1 MLGRSILIA
10 SRPNAFARLGSTI
23 VRRKYIVIALW
34 IIILIVALPAT
45 INAAKSTSL
54 QEGTATGNNL
64 ESVQASNII
73 SAQFPSSVPNSSLLV
88 VVSAKN
94 VSSIQ
99 VQEFMANIITEIK
112 SNSTIHGLRNATTV
126 YSVLYDLINGT
137 NKGVYSTYDAANKT
151 SNLIYGVPAFYLG
164 AWEGAYN
171 ATHSV
176 AQANSIAYK
185 TVASN
190 LSATNDTAYN
200 LYSSH
205 VLDYFNAS
213 WSASFQNQSLQNYTF
228 VERATYAANISSLQY
243 VDNYMKSSRDF
254 GLGLVRSLTFGD
266 YISYS
271 KSMLN
276 STYSNF
282 AVKYLSNQTGFSD
295 TFVNATLS
303 LGEHYGNTSLDTLA
317 GNIVWN
323 PGLYQPGDEIR
334 SLIDS
339 FVSPSRNTT
348 LISLGLNQSLD
359 SNLLAIRST
368 IHAAIASGNYSQ
380 ISSAPV
386 TGSDAINYDFSGSTQ
401 NDLAIILPVT
411 IILLIVAT
419 GLFFRSVLTPF
430 MTLGTIGLALGIAES
445 FIVVVN
451 VLVSKVDFTIPT
463 ILDTVLIGVGT
474 DYSVFIIAR
483 FREERVKGLNVADAI
498 VKSITWAGES
508 IATSGATVIISFLS
522 LSFTS
527 IVFLRTM
534 GLIVGLGV
542 LVALSVAL
550 TLVPA
555 ILAIAGGRTFW
566 PNSGKRFLNYSA
578 SVISN
583 LEKKTGYFSRSG
595 KLSVKHAK
603 VLILIAF
610 LVTLPALYVYLNTVP
625 TYDFLAGA
633 PANLESIYAS
643 NLLTSAFGGG
653 RVNPT
658 YVVVTFSQ
666 PLWNG
671 SSFNTSEMGLLQH
684 MSSYLASNKDI
695 LNVTGPTMPYGSPVM
710 YENLSR
716 SVLSDNRTIASM
728 LQNVGKDNKTAL
740 ITVNFRI
747 DPYSTKAIN
756 DAQTIRTYLHQN
768 FNSSGVTGIYLGG
781 AAGGILDTRD
791 QVGGQFNSVLPIVA
805 VGVALVLLVVLG
817 SLFLPVFAVV
827 SVLMSIVW
835 TLALTKIVFQHFF
848 NYGLLFITPLFL
860 FVTLLGLGMDYNIF
874 ILTRI
879 REEAAKGQKL
889 NDAII
894 HAIEQTGGIITA
906 AAIILAGSLGA
917 LFLSN
922 DLLLKEIGFAFSFS
936 ILIDALVVRTYLV
949 PAVMSSLGKWNWY
962 NPIPFLK
969 RSRALFEKD

>member
-1 MLGRSILIA
+1 MA
-10 SRPNAFARLGSTI
+10 TSRPNAFARLGSLI
-23 VRRKYIVIALW
+23 VKRKYLVIALW
-34 IIILIVALPAT
+34 IIVLIVALPAT

-54 QEGTATGNNL
+54 QQGTASGSNL

-88 VVSAKN
+88 VVSGTN
-94 VSSIQ
+94 VSSPQAQLFIAR
-99 VQEFMANIITEIK
+99 VVSDIR
-112 SNSTIHGLRNATTV
+112 SNQTIHGLRNVTTV
-126 YSVLYDLINGT
+126 YSVMYSLINGT
-137 NKGVYSTYDAANKT
+137 NSGVFSSFVAANKT

-171 ATHSV
+171 ATQSV
-176 AQANSIAYK
+176 EQANVIAYH

-190 LSATNDTAYN
+190 LSATNATAYN
-200 LYSSH
+200 LYTSH

-213 WSASFQNQSLQNYTF
+213 WTTSFQNPLLQNYS
-228 VERATYAANISSLQY
+228 VIERATYAANISGHEY
-243 VDNYMKSSRDF
+243 VDNFMKSSHDF
-254 GLGLVRSLTFGD
+254 GSALVNSLTLGN
-266 YISYS
+266 YLTYS
-271 KSMLN
+271 KTELN
-276 STYSNF
+276 STYANF
-282 AVKYLSNQTGFSD
+282 AIRFVSNQSGFS
-295 TFVNATLS
+295 TEFVNATYS
-303 LGEHYGNTSLDTLA
+303 LGRNYDNASLDKLA

-323 PGLYQPGDEIR
+323 PNLFQPGNEIK
-334 SLIDS
+334 SLIAS

-348 LISLGLNQSLD
+348 LISLGLNQSSD
-359 SNLLAIRST
+359 SNLLSIRST
-368 IHAAIASGNYSQ
+368 IHSELDTGNYPQ
-380 ISSAPV
+380 ISSALV

-401 NDLAIILPVT
+401 NDLAVILPVT

-445 FIVVVN
+445 FIFIVSTY
-451 VLVSKVDFTIPT
+451 VSKVDFTIPT

-483 FREERVKGLNVADAI
+483 FREERVKGLNVSDAI

-522 LSFTS
+522 LSFTT

-566 PNSGKRFLNYSA
+566 PNSGKRFINYAS
-578 SVISN
+578 SVIAK

-595 KLSVKHAK
+595 KFSVKHAK
-603 VLILIAF
+603 VLILIAV

-633 PANLESIYAS
+633 PANLESIAAS
-643 NLLTSAFGGG
+643 NHLTSAFGGG

-671 SSFNTSEMGLLQH
+671 SRFNSSEMGLLQN

-695 LNVTGPTMPYGSPVM
+695 LNVTGPTTPFGAPIEYG
-710 YENLSR
+710 NLSH
-716 SVLSDNRTIASM
+716 SVVADNRTITSM
-728 LQNVGKDNKTAL
+728 LQNIGKDNKTAL
-740 ITVNFRI
+740 ITINFRI
-747 DPYSTKAIN
+747 DPYSTQAIN
-756 DAQTIRTYLHQN
+756 DAQTIRTYIHQN
-768 FNSSGVTGIYLGG
+768 FDSNGVTGIYLGG

-805 VGVALVLLVVLG
+805 IGVALVLLIVLG
-817 SLFLPVFAVV
+817 SLFLPLFAVV

-835 TLALTKIVFQHFF
+835 TLALTKIVFQTFF

-906 AAIILAGSLGA
+906 AAVILAGSLGA

-949 PAVMSSLGKWNWY
+949 PAVMSSLGRWNWY

-969 RSRALFEKD
+969 RSRTLFEEQI

>member
-1 MLGRSILIA
+1 MA
-10 SRPNAFARLGSTI
+10 TSRPNAFARLGSVI
-23 VRRKYIVIALW
+23 VKRKYFVIVLW
-34 IIILIVALPAT
+34 VVILLIALPAT

-54 QEGTATGNNL
+54 QQGTASGTSL

-88 VVSAKN
+88 VVSGNN
-94 VSSIQ
+94 VSSPQ
-99 VQEFMANIITEIK
+99 VQQFIAGVVSEIR
-112 SNSTIHGLRNATTV
+112 SNETIHGLQNATTV
-126 YSVLYDLINGT
+126 YSVLYSLINGT
-137 NKGVYSTYDAANKT
+137 NGGVFGSYDAANKT

-176 AQANSIAYK
+176 EQANAMAYH

-190 LSATNDTAYN
+190 LSASNVTAYN

-213 WSASFQNQSLQNYTF
+213 WSASFQNPALQNYS
-228 VERATYAANISSLQY
+228 VIERATYAANISSLDY
-243 VDNYMKSSRDF
+243 VDNYMESSHDF
-254 GLGLVRSLTFGD
+254 GTGLVNSLTLGD
-266 YISYS
+266 FLTYS
-271 KSMLN
+271 KTNLN
-276 STYSNF
+276 STYANF
-282 AVKYLSNQTGFSD
+282 AVKYISNESGFSAE
-295 TFVNATLS
+295 FVNATYS
-303 LGEHYGNTSLDTLA
+303 IGRHYDNASLDRLA

-323 PGLYQPGDEIR
+323 PNLYQPGNEIK
-334 SLIDS
+334 SLIAS
-339 FVSPSRNTT
+339 FVSPTRNTT
-348 LISLGLNQSLD
+348 LISLGLNQSSD

-368 IHAAIASGNYSQ
+368 MHSALSTGHYPQ
-380 ISSAPV
+380 ISSALV

-401 NDLAIILPVT
+401 NDLAVILPVT

-419 GLFFRSVLTPF
+419 GLFFRSVFTPF

-445 FIVVVN
+445 FIVIVSTF
-451 VLVSKVDFTIPT
+451 VSKVDFTIPT
-463 ILDTVLIGVGT
+463 ILDTILIGVGT

-483 FREERVKGLNVADAI
+483 FREERVKGLNVGDAI

-522 LSFTS
+522 LSFTT
-527 IVFLRTM
+527 IVYLRTM

-566 PNSGKRFLNYSA
+566 PNSGKRFANYAA
-578 SVISN
+578 SVIAK

-595 KLSVKHAK
+595 KFSVKHAK
-603 VLILIAF
+603 VLILVAV

-633 PANLESIYAS
+633 PANLESVAAS
-643 NLLTSAFGGG
+643 NHLTSAFGGG

-671 SSFNTSEMGLLQH
+671 SRFDTSEMGLLQN
-684 MSSYLASNKDI
+684 MSTYLASN
-695 LNVTGPTMPYGSPVM
+695 
-710 YENLSR
+710 R
-716 SVLSDNRTIASM
+716 DNRTIASI

-740 ITVNFRI
+740 ITINFKI
-747 DPYSTKAIN
+747 DPYSTQAIN
-756 DAQTIRTYLHQN
+756 DAQTMRTYLHQN
-768 FNSSGVTGIYLGG
+768 FNSTGVTGIYLGG
-781 AAGGILDTRD
+781 AAGGILDTRNE
-791 QVGGQFNSVLPIVA
+791 VGGQFNSVLPIVA
-805 VGVALVLLVVLG
+805 IGVALVLLIVLG
-817 SLFLPVFAVV
+817 SLFLPLFAVV

-835 TLALTKIVFQHFF
+835 TLALTKIVFQTFF

-889 NDAII
+889 NDAIV

-906 AAIILAGSLGA
+906 AA
-917 LFLSN
+917 
-922 DLLLKEIGFAFSFS
+922 
-936 ILIDALVVRTYLV
+936 
-949 PAVMSSLGKWNWY
+949 P
-962 NPIPFLK
+962 
-969 RSRALFEKD
+969 

>member
-1 MLGRSILIA
+1 MLA
-10 SRPNAFARLGSTI
+10 SKPNAFARLGSLI
-23 VRRKYIVIALW
+23 VKRKYLVIAVW
-34 IIILIVALPAT
+34 IVALLVALPAT

-54 QEGTATGNNL
+54 QQGTASGTNL
-64 ESVQASNII
+64 ESVIAGNII

-88 VVSAKN
+88 VVSGNN
-94 VSSIQ
+94 VSSLQ
-99 VQEFMANIITEIK
+99 TQKFLSDVVSQIK
-112 SNSTIHGLRNATTV
+112 SNSTIHGLQNTTTV
-126 YSVLYDLINGT
+126 YSVLYSLINGT
-137 NKGVYSTYDAANKT
+137 NSGAFSTYNAANKT
-151 SNLIYGVPAFYLG
+151 SRLIYGVPAFYLG
-164 AWEGAYN
+164 VWQGAFN
-171 ATHSV
+171 STHSV
-176 AQANSIAYK
+176 DQANAIAYH
-185 TVASN
+185 TVSAN
-190 LSATNDTAYN
+190 LSAANETAYN

-205 VLDYFNAS
+205 VLNYFNES
-213 WSASFQNQSLQNYTF
+213 WSSSFQNPALANYTF
-228 VERATYAANISSLQY
+228 LERATYAANISSLQY
-243 VDNYMKSSRDF
+243 VDNYMKSSRSF
-254 GLGLVRSLTFGD
+254 GTGLINSLALGD
-266 YISYS
+266 YLTYS
-271 KSMLN
+271 SSKIN
-276 STYSNF
+276 STFANF
-282 AVKYLSNQTGFSD
+282 AVKFVSNQSGFSIV
-295 TFVNATLS
+295 FVNATYS
-303 LGEHYGNTSLDTLA
+303 LGQHYDNSSLDKLA

-323 PGLYQPGDEIR
+323 PNLYQPGNEIK

-348 LISLGLNQSLD
+348 LISLGLNRSSD

-368 IHAAIASGNYSQ
+368 IHSVLSTGNYPR
-380 ISSAPV
+380 ISSALV

-401 NDLAIILPVT
+401 NDLAVILPVT

-451 VLVSKVDFTIPT
+451 TFVSKVDFTIPT

-483 FREERVKGLNVADAI
+483 FREERVKGLNVSDAI

-566 PNSGKRFLNYSA
+566 PNSGKRFVNYAA
-578 SVISN
+578 SVIAK

-595 KLSVKHAK
+595 KFSVKNAK
-603 VLILIAF
+603 VLILIAV
-610 LVTLPALYVYLNTVP
+610 LVTLPALYVYVNTVP

-633 PANLESIYAS
+633 PANLPSIAAS
-643 NLLTSAFGGG
+643 NQLTSAFGGG
-653 RVNPT
+653 RINPT
-658 YVVVTFSQ
+658 YVVVTFSE

-671 SSFNTSEMGLLQH
+671 SKFNTSEMGLLQN
-684 MSSYLASNKDI
+684 MSSYLVSNKDI
-695 LNVTGPTMPYGSPVM
+695 LNVTGPTMPFGVPVA
-710 YENLSR
+710 YDNLSR
-716 SVLSDNRTIASM
+716 SVVSDNRTLSSV
-728 LQNVGKDNKTAL
+728 LQNIGKDNKTAL

-768 FNSSGVTGIYLGG
+768 FNSTGVTGIYLGG
-781 AAGGILDTRD
+781 AAGGILDTRNE
-791 QVGGQFNSVLPIVA
+791 VGGQFNSVLPIVA

-817 SLFLPVFAVV
+817 SLFLPLFAVV

-835 TLALTKIVFQHFF
+835 TLALTKLVFQTFF

-889 NDAII
+889 NDAIV

-936 ILIDALVVRTYLV
+936 ILVDALVVRTYLV
-949 PAVMSSLGKWNWY
+949 PAVMSSLGRWNWY

-969 RSRALFEKD
+969 RSRSLFEKRD